1 MSRRLFLDFHDKNR
15 TGKKYQ
21 RLFPL
26 PHIWYTCSMKKL
38 CGRCH
43 PHFTQLSIP
52 WINFLLKLNC
62 DRLENSKFALM
73 PVFASQY
80 HGIPLHLWGTLK
92 FSNIFTNKRLYF
104 SQLSKLLGLSSSFCF
119 GTDKLTYI
127 QGLSS
132 RAAAWIWRQAGQGK
146 GRRDGNQGWEWEGT
160 SGWTQCLDIGIRAWA
175 WKCRWEWSPGDT

>member
-104 SQLSKLLGLSSSFCF
+104 SQLSKLLGLVFIFLLWHWQINLHPRFIKQSCSLDLKAGRPGEGKTGWKPGMGMRRHIWMNPMF
-119 GTDKLTYI
+119 GH
-127 QGLSS
+127 
-132 RAAAWIWRQAGQGK
+132 W
-146 GRRDGNQGWEWEGT
+146 N
-160 SGWTQCLDIGIRAWA
+160 
-175 WKCRWEWSPGDT
+175 